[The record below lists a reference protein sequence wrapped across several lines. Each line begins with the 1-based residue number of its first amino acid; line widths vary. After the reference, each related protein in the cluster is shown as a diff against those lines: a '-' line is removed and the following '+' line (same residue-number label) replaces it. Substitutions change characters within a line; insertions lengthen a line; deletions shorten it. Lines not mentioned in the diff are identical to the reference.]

1 MIFEY
6 TKRKQ
11 LTVAS
16 FGAAVFASSLN
27 AQVIEVEYN
36 SPTMDRWNYPFNG
49 APGTRLS
56 ASTFGAI
63 ELDGFDDHDAQL
75 LLGFETFAEIP
86 LGLDPSEYQILSATI
101 TITSTND
108 EEFRYDPTYDTH
120 DTYEFL
126 DESLDTDL
134 GRPTHLWAVG
144 YRNGFDQT
152 TFGEFSAFGGTP
164 SVEPTQESRHAFAA
178 YFPDGVTATDVSN
191 NLKQEFDATPMAIG
205 QTDSVAPG
213 EFVPTD
219 AQFTFEVNL
228 CDPAVRGY
236 LNDSLA
242 LGDLRFVVSSL
253 HTANGGDGGG
263 TGDITYPFW
272 YTRENPIAQLFGF
285 APKLQLRVRVG
296 SPADYNGDGS
306 LNFFD
311 VSEFLSDFSAGNTD
325 ADLNSDCTLNF
336 FDISTFLSAFSG

>member
-16 FGAAVFASSLN
+16 LGAAVFASSLN

-75 LLGFETFAEIP
+75 LLGFE
-86 LGLDPSEYQILSATI
+86 ILSATI

-213 EFVPTD
+213 EFL
-219 AQFTFEVNL
+219 QML
-228 CDPAVRGY
+228 
-236 LNDSLA
+236 
-242 LGDLRFVVSSL
+242 SS
-253 HTANGGDGGG
+253 
-263 TGDITYPFW
+263 
-272 YTRENPIAQLFGF
+272 RS
-285 APKLQLRVRVG
+285 K
-296 SPADYNGDGS
+296 
-306 LNFFD
+306 
-311 VSEFLSDFSAGNTD
+311 
-325 ADLNSDCTLNF
+325 
-336 FDISTFLSAFSG
+336 